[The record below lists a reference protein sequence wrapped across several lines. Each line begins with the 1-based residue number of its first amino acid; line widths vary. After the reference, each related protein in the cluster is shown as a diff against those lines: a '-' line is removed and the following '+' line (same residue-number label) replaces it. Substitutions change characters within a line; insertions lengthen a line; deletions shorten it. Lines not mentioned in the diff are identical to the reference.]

1 MCGTGVLN
9 YLGYYYGIPG
19 KKIVGA
25 TDSGSDSGLK
35 IQFNIVLMTH
45 HYPDSAAQSAN
56 YD

>member
-45 HYPDSAAQSAN
+45 HYPD
-56 YD
+56 